1 MCLFDYYSS
10 NCSKNIRMEVGR
22 IVEII
27 IAELDLFV
35 IDKIRELRGSAKPY
49 ISQVELSQRMGFADG
64 YVGKVENF
72 NSNSRYNIRKIH
84 LAARALNLKSY
95 QELLPNEILDND
107 LIYLKILVN
116 RKRNDTVDFDEY
128 GNVIKNYTIQ
138 EKRVL
143 TDDEVKSF
151 INRRNTSKH
160 KKL

>member
-1 MCLFDYYSS
+1 
-10 NCSKNIRMEVGR
+10 MEEGR

-35 IDKIRELRGSAKPY
+35 IDKIRELRGRAKPY

-84 LAARALNLKSY
+84 LAAVALKQKSY
-95 QELLPNEILDND
+95 KDLLPEDILEND
-107 LIYLKILVN
+107 LLYLKIRVN
-116 RKRNDTVDFDEY
+116 KKRNDTVDFDEY
-128 GNVIKNYTIQ
+128 GNVVKNYTIL

-143 TDDEVKSF
+143 TDEEVKSY
-151 INRRNTSKH
+151 INRRNTGSK
-160 KKL
+160 K